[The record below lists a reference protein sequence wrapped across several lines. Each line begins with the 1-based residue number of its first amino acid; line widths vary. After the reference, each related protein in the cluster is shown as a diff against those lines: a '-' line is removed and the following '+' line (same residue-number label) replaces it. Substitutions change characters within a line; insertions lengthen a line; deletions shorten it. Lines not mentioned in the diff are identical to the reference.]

1 MVGQKSCV
9 IRDAFDV
16 DIEDDDDDMDD
27 NDDASDDGSSV
38 P

>member
-16 DIEDDDDDMDD
+16 DIEDDDDAMDD
-27 NDDASDDGSSV
+27 NDVASDDGSLV